1 MPLAYINFVSGGGA
15 TDPGFGGGV
24 PAGPGIDNSLPG
36 LPPGADNSLPAPP
49 PGTWPPPSFG
59 TPIVPTNPI
68 AGVPPGAIWPPPGR
82 PPHVS
87 GGPVP
92 PHVSGQPVPTPPP
105 TGGTPPQPSQ
115 PIATPPAST
124 KPPSGTFWVVAGIP
138 GLGWRYVCVDPSLDA
153 GMPLPPTAQPK

>member
-1 MPLAYINFVSGGGA
+1 MPYVTGFLRVREGGGSI
-15 TDPGFGGGV
+15 DNELPGDQ
-24 PAGPGIDNSLPG
+24 PGIDNSLPG
-36 LPPGADNSLPAPP
+36 GLPPIGSTLPEPP
-49 PGTWPPPSFG
+49 PGIWPPPSFG
-59 TPIVPTNPI
+59 QPIVPTNPI
-68 AGVPPGAIWPPPGR
+68 APPPPGSIWPPPGR

-105 TGGTPPQPSQ
+105 TAGTPPPTGG
-115 PIATPPAST
+115 ATPPST

-153 GMPLPPTAQPK
+153 GMPLPPAPAPKA